1 MIARI
6 WRGVTLDSKSEEYL
20 DYVKRTGVKDCR
32 ATAGNRGV
40 WVLRKVAGGRA
51 EFLFISLWESF
62 DAIRKFAGPEIEKA
76 VYYPE
81 DKKFLL
87 GLYPNVAHYEIVVDS
102 GGLS

>member
-6 WRGVTLDSKSEEYL
+6 WRGVTLDSKSDEYL

-40 WVLRKVAGGRA
+40 WVLRKVADGRA

-62 DAIRKFAGPEIEKA
+62 DSIRKFAGLEIAKA

-81 DKKFLL
+81 DEKFLL
-87 GLYPNVAHYEIVVDS
+87 GLDPNVAHYEVMVES
-102 GGLS
+102 RER